1 MKVWIDGAIVDGT
14 EARIPVTDHGLL
26 YGDGIFEGLRVYGGA
41 IFRLPDH
48 LRRLGAGARAL
59 GLEIPGGLAEVEKI
73 LLATARAYGEPDAYI
88 RLLVT
93 RGDGALG
100 VDPTLCEN
108 PRIVCIVDEVRLYAE
123 EKRRLGVDLVTSSL
137 RRPSAD
143 VLDPRIKS
151 LNYLNSV
158 LAKRE
163 ARLRGADEALLLN
176 AIGHVAEASV
186 ANVFAVQRGVLRTPP
201 VTDGALD
208 GITRAS
214 ILEIA
219 NATGRP
225 TRVESLGRFDLF
237 DAEEVFLSGTGARI
251 VPVATLDGQSIGQPG
266 QRPVVEHLSE
276 AFSDFVREH
285 GTAI

>member
-1 MKVWIDGAIVDGT
+1 MKVWIGGAIVEGT

-108 PRIVCIVDEVRLYAE
+108 PRIVCIVDEVRLYPE
-123 EKRRLGVDLVTSSL
+123 EKRRVGIDLVTSSL

-176 AIGHVAEASV
+176 ATGQIAEASV
-186 ANVFAVQRGVLRTPP
+186 ANVFAVRRGVLRTPP

-219 NATGRP
+219 DASGRP

-251 VPVATLDGQSIGQPG
+251 VSVATLDGQPIGRPG
-266 QRPVVEHLSE
+266 ERPVAEHLSE

-285 GTAI
+285 GTPI

>member
-1 MKVWIDGAIVDGT
+1 MKVWIGGAIVEGS

-48 LRRLGAGARAL
+48 LRRLGAAARAL
-59 GLEIPGGLAEVEKI
+59 GIEIPGGLAEVEKI
-73 LLATARAYGEPDAYI
+73 LLATARAYGQPDAYI

-100 VDPTLCEN
+100 VDPTSCES
-108 PRIVCIVDEVRLYAE
+108 PRIVCIVDEVRLYSE
-123 EKRRLGVDLVTSSL
+123 SKQRSGIDLVTSSL

-176 AIGHVAEASV
+176 GAGQVAEASV
-186 ANVFAVQRGVLRTPP
+186 ANIFCVRRGVLRTPP
-201 VTDGALD
+201 VTDGALE

-214 ILEIA
+214 LLQIA
-219 NATGRP
+219 EARDLPN
-225 TRVESLGRFDLF
+225 RVESLGRIDLF

-251 VPVATLDGQSIGQPG
+251 VPVATLDGQAIGHPD
-266 QRPVVEHLSE
+266 QRPVTERLSE
-276 AFSDFVREH
+276 AFSEFIREN